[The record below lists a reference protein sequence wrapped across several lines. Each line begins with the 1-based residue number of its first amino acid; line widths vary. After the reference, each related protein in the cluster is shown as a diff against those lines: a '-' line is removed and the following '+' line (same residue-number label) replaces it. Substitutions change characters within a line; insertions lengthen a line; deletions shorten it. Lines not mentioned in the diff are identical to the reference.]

1 MSHALLRLEDSSM
14 EQLFEQI
21 RQIRGRSDSTLLT
34 YPELL
39 KVLLCWAFEHLLVML
54 KELLRSVHS
63 VAFSFKL
70 DGSKS
75 ERESL
80 VLHLRSDI
88 LARRGDGTIDD
99 TGISNSKVLLLF
111 LFFYSLRDIQST
123 RRSWANLKRPFK
135 NWRKCVEMWRPQS
148 SLKSTNLG
156 STTFPI
162 SRTFVCAWRFDCF
175 DTCYFFVH
183 MCLSVIVCV
192 CMLACAVPACTCACV
207 CTCVRMCVCLR
218 FIRRAPERLLSR
230 HSIYQKMW
238 IGTSW
243 SKILFCW
250 QQSASLTK
258 RED

>member
-1 MSHALLRLEDSSM
+1 
-14 EQLFEQI
+14 
-21 RQIRGRSDSTLLT
+21 
-34 YPELL
+34 
-39 KVLLCWAFEHLLVML
+39 ML

-111 LFFYSLRDIQST
+111 LFFYSLRDIQKHSKVMGQLEKT
-123 RRSWANLKRPFK
+123 FK

-162 SRTFVCAWRFDCF
+162 SRTFVCAWRFNCF
-175 DTCYFFVH
+175 DTCVLFFCTYVPV
-183 MCLSVIVCV
+183 CYCV
-192 CMLACAVPACTCACV
+192 CMHACMRRACMHV
-207 CTCVRMCVCLR
+207 CVRLYMCAYVR
-218 FIRRAPERLLSR
+218 VFA
-230 HSIYQKMW
+230 IY
-238 IGTSW
+238 
-243 SKILFCW
+243 
-250 QQSASLTK
+250 
-258 RED
+258 